1 MSLTLEDLAQQI
13 TTCAACGLAKGRTK
27 AVPGEGP
34 AHPDLLFIGEAPGLN
49 EDRQGRPFVG
59 QAGAF
64 LEQLLALINLRRED
78 VFIANIIK
86 CRPPDNRDPL
96 PGEISACVGYLDQQI
111 GLLQPK
117 MLVTLG
123 RYSMAHFFPRE
134 SISRIHGIPRQKDGL
149 TIFPMFHPAAALHQP
164 SLKAQI
170 EADMRKIPAVLSQLA
185 PPVNEAPSSQQLTL
199 F

>member
-78 VFIANIIK
+78 VCIANIIK

-149 TIFPMFHPAAALHQP
+149 TIFPIRPRLCTSPA
-164 SLKAQI
+164 
-170 EADMRKIPAVLSQLA
+170 
-185 PPVNEAPSSQQLTL
+185 
-199 F
+199 

>member
-64 LEQLLALINLRRED
+64 LEQLLALINLRREE

>member
-1 MSLTLEDLAQQI
+1 MSLTLEELAKQI
-13 TTCAACGLAKGRTK
+13 TACTACGLAKGRTK

-34 AHPDLLFIGEAPGLN
+34 AHPDLLFIGEAPGFN

-64 LEQLLALINLRRED
+64 LEQLLASISLRRQD

-96 PGEISACVGYLDQQI
+96 PGEVDACAGYLVSQI
-111 GLLQPK
+111 ELLRPG
-117 MLVTLG
+117 MIVTLG
-123 RYSMAHFFPRE
+123 RYSMAHFFPKE
-134 SISRIHGIPRQKDGL
+134 SISRIHGVLRQKDGMN
-149 TIFPMFHPAAALHQP
+149 IFPMYHPAAALHQP
-164 SLKAQI
+164 SLRAQI
-170 EADMRKIPAVLSQLA
+170 EADMRKIPAALARLA
-185 PPVNEAPSSQQLTL
+185 PPQDQAPGSQQLTL